1 MTRIEYWGIYHDRA
15 AMIASLPAAL
25 EAERRRHGAA
35 PSLADA
41 RANLLDYAPPE
52 NFEVARRF
60 PSLAMAKAWAARHL
74 PDDCFGCVEAR
85 VAVVT
90 ETRWSDESEDVQVW
104 HLAGGDD
111 PATGWYRADQ

>member
-1 MTRIEYWGIYHDRA
+1 MTRVEYWGFYHDRA
-15 AMIASLPAAL
+15 AMIASLPPAL
-25 EAERRRHGAA
+25 EAERRKHGKASSPAA
-35 PSLADA
+35 A

-74 PDDCFGCVEAR
+74 PGDCFGCVEVR
-85 VAVVT
+85 VIEII
-90 ETRWSDESEDVQVW
+90 ETRSGDESEEVQVW